1 MRYQLEGARIF
12 FTIPVFGGI
21 HINETII
28 NMFIVSGLL
37 LILSLVLTHKM
48 EKIPRKKTQIL
59 AEKVVVMIDNL
70 VDSTMGPGYKSFAP
84 YIMALFASS
93 LFGSLIGLVGLRSTT
108 QDINTTA
115 TWAVMTAVLLHA
127 NGFKAN
133 GFGGYMKSFAEPV
146 PFMLP
151 FNLIGIFSTPLSMAL
166 RHFGNVIGG
175 SVIMSM
181 LYTAFGALSSM
192 LRIPIPILQV
202 GVPAIL
208 SLYMDLFSGFMQA
221 FIFCMLTMV
230 YISNTG
236 ASD

>member
-1 MRYQLEGARIF
+1 MEGARIF

-70 VDSTMGPGYKSFAP
+70 VDSTMRPGYKSFAP

-133 GFGGYMKSFAEPV
+133 GFGG
-146 PFMLP
+146 
-151 FNLIGIFSTPLSMAL
+151 GI
-166 RHFGNVIGG
+166 
-175 SVIMSM
+175 
-181 LYTAFGALSSM
+181 
-192 LRIPIPILQV
+192 
-202 GVPAIL
+202 
-208 SLYMDLFSGFMQA
+208 
-221 FIFCMLTMV
+221 
-230 YISNTG
+230 
-236 ASD
+236 